1 MRVNKKHL
9 NNFLRYAVLIIV
21 SVLFLYPFA
30 WLLST
35 SLKANTQIFIFPPVW
50 IPNPVRFSNYVDAFT
65 TIPYMS
71 YLVNSCVVV
80 IFALLGE
87 VLSAP
92 VVGYAF
98 SKLRWKGRDKVF
110 LLVLATMMLPFQ
122 VVMIPLYS
130 MYAKLGLINTYLPL
144 VLPDFFGKAYFVF
157 LMRQFFLT
165 IPEDISDSGRID
177 GASEFRIFTS
187 LVLPL
192 ARPALVSVILFTFV
206 WSWTDFLGPLI
217 FLTDSSRW
225 TISIGL
231 SQFTVNHGMNWAL
244 LMAGSTIFM
253 IPMVILFC
261 LLQRTFI
268 EGITVTGMKE

>member
-35 SLKANTQIFIFPPVW
+35 SLKTNTQIFIFPPVW

>member
-1 MRVNKKHL
+1 VNKKHL

>member
-144 VLPDFFGKAYFVF
+144 MLPDFFGKAYFVF